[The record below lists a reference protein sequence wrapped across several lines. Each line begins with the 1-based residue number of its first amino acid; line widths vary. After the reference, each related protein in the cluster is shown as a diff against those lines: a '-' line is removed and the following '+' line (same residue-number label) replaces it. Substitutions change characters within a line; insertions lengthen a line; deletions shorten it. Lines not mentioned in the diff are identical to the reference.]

1 MGTVV
6 KYDNIF
12 QYNESRGVETLH
24 PLVSVIDFSKA
35 EPIPPG
41 HYRHCFGFYAVFL
54 KDVKCG
60 DLRYGRNYY
69 DYQEG
74 TLVFM
79 APGQVVEVEVKD
91 KPQVPPKGRALL
103 FHPDLLRGTSL
114 GRNIAGY
121 TFFSYE
127 VNEALH
133 LSEQERQVVM
143 DCLQNIQSELK
154 HAIDKHSRTLIVSN
168 IELLLNYSTRFY
180 ERQFITRNNVNRD
193 VLAGFERLLGDYFAG
208 DRPERDGVPSVRWCA
223 EQLHLS
229 ANYFGDLVKKETGKS
244 AQEYIQLKVIDIAK
258 ERIFDPDARSAKSPT
273 RWDSATRSTSRV
285 CSRRWWGVR
294 PTNTG
299 PQTDTKNPS
308 APRKGFSH
316 TNINN
321 TNNAMA
327 ENPRFIV
334 FGTKVAQNSGTRNR
348 H

>member
-12 QYNESRGVETLH
+12 QYNESRGVETQH

-193 VLAGFERLLGDYFAG
+193 VLAILNKAYIPVRDQNAEAVQRQQQERAKVDVNKLQASRMQAAAQAG
-208 DRPERDGVPSVRWCA
+208 QEERQKPMPLHA
-223 EQLHLS
+223 E
-229 ANYFGDLVKKETGKS
+229 KKAGRNDPCPCGSGKK
-244 AQEYIQLKVIDIAK
+244 Y
-258 ERIFDPDARSAKSPT
+258 
-273 RWDSATRSTSRV
+273 
-285 CSRRWWGVR
+285 
-294 PTNTG
+294 
-299 PQTDTKNPS
+299 KNCHG
-308 APRKGFSH
+308 K
-316 TNINN
+316 NL
-321 TNNAMA
+321 
-327 ENPRFIV
+327 
-334 FGTKVAQNSGTRNR
+334 
-348 H
+348 